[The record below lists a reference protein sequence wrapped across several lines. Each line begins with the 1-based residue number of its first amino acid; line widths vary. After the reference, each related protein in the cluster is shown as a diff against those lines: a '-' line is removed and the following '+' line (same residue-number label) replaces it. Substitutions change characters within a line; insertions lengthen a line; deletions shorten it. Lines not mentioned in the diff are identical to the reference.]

1 MALPSAP
8 QKPQEFQEI
17 DAGEELAMEIYC
29 RLAIKVIDD
38 VKPRRNDD
46 GGIEELQARLR
57 FAADI
62 AKEAAAAFFTKDET
76 NNG

>member
-29 RLAIKVIDD
+29 RLAVKAVDD
-38 VKPRRNDD
+38 FKPQRND
-46 GGIEELQARLR
+46 GTNMQELQERLR
-57 FAADI
+57 FAAEI
-62 AKEAAAAFFTKDET
+62 ARKAAAAFFYEGS